1 MKLDVHLEAR
11 HMLYNLDHAALA
23 VSNLDR
29 SLHFY
34 RDLLGFEFILR
45 RVWDEEY
52 VRQMVGIPDAVLD
65 IALLKLPG
73 DKGSPLDEN
82 GRLVPG
88 KGDAMLELIEYKQP
102 KAVPIQIPVNAPG
115 NAHLA
120 FLVDDM
126 DEVYQRLQ
134 TAGVQF
140 VSEPL
145 SVVAGPNKGRKSVYL
160 RDPDRILI
168 QLMQP

>member
-1 MKLDVHLEAR
+1 
-11 HMLYNLDHAALA
+11 MLYNLDHVAFA
-23 VSNLDR
+23 VSDLDR

-34 RDLLGFEFILR
+34 RDLLGLEFILR

-82 GRLVPG
+82 GKFVPA
-88 KGDAMLELIEYKQP
+88 KGDAMLELIEYRQP
-102 KAVPIQIPVNAPG
+102 KGRAVDSQVYTPG
-115 NAHLA
+115 NAHLGM
-120 FLVDDM
+120 LVDDM
-126 DEVYQRLQ
+126 DALYERLV
-134 TAGVQF
+134 AEGVQF
-140 VSEPL
+140 ISPPMT
-145 SVVAGPNKGRKSVYL
+145 SVAGPNKGRKTVYL
-160 RDPDRILI
+160 RDPDGIVV

>member
-1 MKLDVHLEAR
+1 
-11 HMLYNLDHAALA
+11 MLSSLDHVAFA
-23 VSNLDR
+23 VGDLDR

-34 RDLLGFEFILR
+34 RDLLGLEFILR

-88 KGDAMLELIEYKQP
+88 RGDAMLELIEYRQP
-102 KAVPIQIPVNAPG
+102 KGRPVDSQVYTPG
-115 NAHLA
+115 NAHLGL
-120 FLVDDM
+120 LVDDI
-126 DEVYQRLQ
+126 DALCERLRA
-134 TAGVQF
+134 AGVQF
-140 VSEPL
+140 VSPPL
-145 SVVAGPNKGRKSVYL
+145 MVAAGPNKGRKAVYL
-160 RDPDRILI
+160 RDPDGII
-168 QLMQP
+168 VQLMQP